1 MMVGTLLPRW
11 LRVSKPGGLRFGE
24 SEAVMIRRLVLFR
37 ADGARTPWF
46 ASGAPAPSVNLS
58 DNVRV
63 RWLPHEEWQ
72 STPEMMETAP
82 ETVAGRYRSG
92 AKCLIGSDT
101 DSGRVVYHLWVTET
115 SAYTPWIFKH
125 IDVLPGYLMVFDVW
139 AHPDHRGGNVHWAG
153 AAMAAG
159 EAQRLGR
166 TGIYAGVEEYEF
178 LLFAAKYA
186 GFGLG
191 LIVPHSSI
199 IGIKVFGL
207 KMHFDSAPPPG
218 LVEFSRKL
226 RARYPAVYIE
236 DDVAHPHEP
245 AAADQSA

>member
-1 MMVGTLLPRW
+1 MV
-11 LRVSKPGGLRFGE
+11 
-24 SEAVMIRRLVLFR
+24 RRLVLFR

-46 ASGAPAPSVNLS
+46 ASGAPAPGVEMS

-63 RWLPHEEWQ
+63 RWLPYEEWQ
-72 STPEMMETAP
+72 ATPEMMETAP
-82 ETVAGRYRSG
+82 ETVAGRYQLG
-92 AKCLIGSDT
+92 ARCLIGSDT

-115 SAYTPWIFKH
+115 GAYTPWIFKY

-153 AAMAAG
+153 ASMAAR

-166 TGIYAGVEEYEF
+166 TGIYAGVEEHEF

-191 LIVPHSSI
+191 LIVPHSSV

-207 KMHFDSAPPPG
+207 KMHFDGAPPPG

-226 RARYPAVYIE
+226 RARYSGIYIE
-236 DDVAHPHEP
+236 TDTDNQGQTAPQDNPV
-245 AAADQSA
+245 